1 MASGNL
7 AICLDHYRNFLNDNE
22 HLHFIKKIKNLIETS
37 ITVSDPNRVD
47 YAEKRFIELYEQYL
61 NYKDLDECSCKTIDY
76 NPNSQKYRE
85 WCWNNGL

>member
-47 YAEKRFIELYEQYL
+47 YAEKQFIELLVYHLYFG
-61 NYKDLDECSCKTIDY
+61 
-76 NPNSQKYRE
+76 YRKI
-85 WCWNNGL
+85 LIMVIIL

>member
-37 ITVSDPNRVD
+37 ITVSDPSGGCRSERGVGTL
-47 YAEKRFIELYEQYL
+47 R
-61 NYKDLDECSCKTIDY
+61 TI
-76 NPNSQKYRE
+76 S
-85 WCWNNGL
+85 